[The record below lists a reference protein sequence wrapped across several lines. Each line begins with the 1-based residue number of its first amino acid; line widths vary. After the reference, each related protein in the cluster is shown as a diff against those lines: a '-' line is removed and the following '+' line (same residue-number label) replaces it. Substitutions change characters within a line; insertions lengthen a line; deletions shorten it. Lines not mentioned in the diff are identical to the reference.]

1 LYLFYDQIAEVKT
14 IKEEALVQKGGVNK
28 ETVILKKVRPEACG
42 HCHARAVCG
51 VKKEFEFHAVNNTGE
66 SVSEGEKVWIEL
78 PDISLSKISFLVYGF
93 PVIVLVATL
102 LLAVEVFSFSELPA
116 LLMAAVFFFLSF
128 LVLRSYDKRVVSKK
142 KEYRPKVLRK
152 I

>member
-1 LYLFYDQIAEVKT
+1 MKK
-14 IKEEALVQKGGVNK
+14 IKEEALVQRGGGNK
-28 ETVILKKVRPEACG
+28 EIVVLKKVRPEACG
-42 HCHARAVCG
+42 HCHAKAVCG

-66 SVSEGEKVWIEL
+66 KVSEGERVWIEL
-78 PDISLSKISFLVYGF
+78 PDISLSKLSFLVYGF

-102 LLAVEVFSFSELPA
+102 LLAIEVFSFSELSS

-128 LVLRSYDKRVVSKK
+128 LVLRLYDKRVVSKK